1 MNTAP
6 AAKRANSVS
15 CKDMSPTA
23 TVHKSLFFN
32 KSFGKMKSLHG
43 HANCVSN
50 VYTKIGLDN
59 GTVIV
64 QENAH
69 IACAVDACRFVD
81 GFWNGIEKALLHQVT
96 HRCAAGINQCQT
108 DVTVDEVELRH
119 KKVHSRHSH
128 ERGEHSQHQ
137 RPFHQGASA
146 LKLEGRNGIG
156 CYNHQETFPKD
167 CLSRQPTGC
176 FQTNSCSRSRCR

>member
-1 MNTAP
+1 MGTAMNTAP

-15 CKDMSPTA
+15 GKDMSPTA

-64 QENAH
+64 QKMR
-69 IACAVDACRFVD
+69 I
-81 GFWNGIEKALLHQVT
+81 LLAPSM
-96 HRCAAGINQCQT
+96 RAA
-108 DVTVDEVELRH
+108 
-119 KKVHSRHSH
+119 S
-128 ERGEHSQHQ
+128 
-137 RPFHQGASA
+137 
-146 LKLEGRNGIG
+146 
-156 CYNHQETFPKD
+156 
-167 CLSRQPTGC
+167 
-176 FQTNSCSRSRCR
+176 